1 MSRVGEFFGDPEFLK
16 KLAYLDLVAKQI
28 FSGVRR
34 GERKSSRRGAG
45 TVFSDYRSYS
55 RGDDLRYV
63 DWNTYARLGT
73 LFVKEYEIEESA
85 NVILLVDRS
94 DSMAFGDPDKFSFA
108 VRVAAALGYIGLAH
122 LDRVEVLP
130 IPGGEP
136 RVYGG
141 KQQAPGM
148 FNYLETVTTGGNTD
162 LLGSI
167 QHIIS
172 TSRRRGIAIL
182 ISDLLDPSGWQPAVD
197 LLLARRHRVF
207 LVHIVAPTEESPEL
221 DGAVRLVDRENG
233 KKLDV
238 RVDKR
243 LLEVYRKS
251 FKTFCRRVERYAMS
265 KEIGHAQ
272 LRTDLPFDEA
282 ILSLLRRGGVVR

>member
-28 FSGVRR
+28 FTGVRR
-34 GERKSSRRGAG
+34 GERKSARRGAG

-63 DWNTYARLGT
+63 DWNTYARLGV
-73 LFVKEYEIEESA
+73 LFVKEFEIEESA
-85 NVILLVDRS
+85 NVLLLVDRS
-94 DSMAFGDPDKFSFA
+94 DSMAFGEPDKFSFA

-130 IPGGEP
+130 IPSGEP

-148 FNYLETVTTGGNTD
+148 FNYLEGVTTGGETD

-182 ISDLLDPSGWQPAVD
+182 ISDLLDPNGWQPAVD

>member
-16 KLAYLDLVAKQI
+16 KLAHLDLVAKQI
-28 FSGVRR
+28 FTGVRR
-34 GERKSSRRGAG
+34 GERKSARRGAG
-45 TVFSDYRSYS
+45 TVFSDHRSYT

-63 DWNTYARLGT
+63 DWNIYGRLGT
-73 LFVKEYEIEESA
+73 LFVKEFEIEESA
-85 NVILLVDRS
+85 NVLLLLDRS
-94 DSMAFGDPDKFSFA
+94 ESMAYGEPDKFSFA

-130 IPGGEP
+130 IPDGTP
-136 RVYGG
+136 RLYAGR
-141 KQQAPGM
+141 QLAPRM
-148 FNYLETVTTGGNTD
+148 FHALEAVTTGGATD
-162 LLGSI
+162 LLESVKR
-167 QHIIS
+167 IIS

-182 ISDLLDPSGWQPAVD
+182 ISDLLDPKGWQPAVE

-207 LVHIVAPTEESPEL
+207 LVHIVAPSEENPEL
-221 DGAVRLVDRENG
+221 AGAVRLVDSEDGR
-233 KKLDV
+233 KLDV

-251 FKTFCRRVERYAMS
+251 FKTWCRRIERYAMS
-265 KEIGHAQ
+265 KEVGHAR

-282 ILSLLRRGGVVR
+282 ILSLLRRGGVIR

>member
-28 FSGVRR
+28 FTGVRR
-34 GERKSSRRGAG
+34 GERKSSRHGAG
-45 TVFSDYRSYS
+45 TVFSDHRSYS

-63 DWNTYARLGT
+63 DWNIYGRLGT
-73 LFVKEYEIEESA
+73 LFVKEFEIEESA
-85 NVILLVDRS
+85 NVLVLLDRS
-94 DSMAFGDPDKFSFA
+94 ESMAYGEPDKFSFA

-130 IPGGEP
+130 IPEGLP
-136 RVYGG
+136 RIYAG

-148 FNYLETVTTGGNTD
+148 FNYLEKVTTGGTTD
-162 LLGSI
+162 LLEAVKR
-167 QHIIS
+167 IIS

-182 ISDLLDPSGWQPAVD
+182 ISDLLDPNGWQPAVD

-207 LVHIVAPTEESPEL
+207 LVHIVAPSEESPKL
-221 DGAVRLVDRENG
+221 GGAVRLVDSEDG

-238 RVDKR
+238 RIDKR

-251 FKTFCRRVERYAMS
+251 FKTYCRRIERYAMT
-265 KEIGHAQ
+265 KEIGHAR